1 MSITL
6 LCLVKGNT
14 TASAFPVDINKD
26 QLVGH
31 LKEAI
36 KAKKHKTFHDVEA
49 DELKLW
55 KKEIPDDQVDL
66 LSNLTLND
74 GDELLATKKI
84 SKYFPDSPPEEH
96 IHVIVKLPL
105 LSLEEAL
112 SCIPPPITYSTDCF
126 TSKTTTKAS
135 GDPPTS
141 VLLWGDFFE
150 EVNRFRFDQ
159 QPIFE
164 RPRFDDRFIVS
175 DEEDVRNA
183 LNVNI
188 CMTLN
193 DLTGPDYVY
202 SRKSTDTPGIPDFN
216 CHLVDMVFLPPSYE
230 NHWFLRREHTELWI
244 SKTLPL
250 QSESP
255 PVLKAYAYLT
265 RRAKENP
272 KSPKPQ
278 VLVPAHG
285 DNNSRNLRSHSKST
299 SSSSIDHQS
308 TSGTFANQQSSS
320 NTPVDQ
326 QNYSFTDFKF
336 KSILGEGRSGKTLL
350 CIFRGETI
358 TLKSVDLSK
367 APPYVLE
374 EMQKE
379 VEIYKDLA
387 NIQGKYIPKLVCYGY
402 YGGGMSFVIG
412 MTVVGT
418 TLSDHKIT
426 KRQRSRAI
434 KGLEAIHKHGIL
446 HHDIR
451 EENIL
456 INDNG
461 DIYLID
467 FGMASREDTKKKR
480 KLFDEEQ
487 LKLSQLLDGFIVH
500 FVKKEGRISKSRKC
514 QVIMSSELE
523 LLKQRITELEA
534 ENTELK
540 KENTEIPDLRNKL
553 LSLNNERIA
562 EPKPEIVIPNRI
574 QKIKEFDLLY
584 PQI

>member
-216 CHLVDMVFLPPSYE
+216 CHLVGSLILVMEAKRKHVLEDMGEQTFPEFY
-230 NHWFLRREHTELWI
+230 NT
-244 SKTLPL
+244 SKAMKIT
-250 QSESP
+250 
-255 PVLKAYAYLT
+255 
-265 RRAKENP
+265 ENP

-514 QVIMSSELE
+514 QV
-523 LLKQRITELEA
+523 RITELEA